1 MADMEEASRLVGMGL
16 LRRAAD
22 VLFGVPLR
30 AVATIS
36 EGVLESLEA
45 LHPCHRHS
53 KISPPSGV
61 PPPESPLVGAFDEIT
76 ADTVRTCLRRMQG
89 SAGPSGL
96 TPLMLQSLCLT
107 NGPEHLAL
115 CEAIAD
121 FARDFAQSL
130 CFADRLD
137 CFRAARL
144 VPARKPNGGIRPI
157 GVGEC
162 LRRLVGKT
170 IGLVAKGSVQQACGV
185 EQLCGG
191 ISGATEAAAKAF
203 HELWSKSDTEAVLL
217 VDARNAFNTLSRD
230 HALTSVRDSC
240 PLLAIPLWNLY
251 SSASD
256 LFVKGGHCLLSREGT
271 QGHGENDMAL
281 RCL

>member
-1 MADMEEASRLVGMGL
+1 MAN
-16 LRRAAD
+16 
-22 VLFGVPLR
+22 
-30 AVATIS
+30 IS

-45 LHPCHRHS
+45 LHPFHRHS

-107 NGPEHLAL
+107 DGPEHLAL

-121 FARDFAQSL
+121 FTRDFAQSL
-130 CFADRLD
+130 SFAGRLD
-137 CFRAARL
+137 CFRASRL
-144 VPARKPNGGIRPI
+144 VPARKPNGGLRPI

-185 EQLCGG
+185 EQPCGG

-203 HELWSKSDTEAVLL
+203 HELWTKSDTQAVRSTRFLVTMHSPRFVTLVLCLL
-217 VDARNAFNTLSRD
+217 F
-230 HALTSVRDSC
+230 
-240 PLLAIPLWNLY
+240 LWNLH
-251 SSASD
+251 SSDCD
-256 LFVKGGHCLLSREGT
+256 LFVKGGHCLSSREGT
-271 QGHGENDMAL
+271 TQGCPLAMQMYGLATLPL
-281 RCL
+281 RREIHDEMVESGG